1 MKRVGF
7 STVEEILDDLLRTLS
22 ETFKEK
28 VRGMT
33 CDEFIFKQHF
43 NLGTIIKEK
52 YFYKNSMREAVVRSL
67 GDKKEHRF
75 LDGDVF
81 SGIVLE
87 ALWKKIT
94 TENKK

>member
-1 MKRVGF
+1 MKRLGF
-7 STVEEILDDLLRTLS
+7 STVEAILDDLLRTMS
-22 ETFKEK
+22 ESFKEK

-33 CDEFIFKQHF
+33 RDEFIFKQHF

-52 YFYKNSMREAVVRSL
+52 YFYKNSMREAVVSSL

-81 SGIVLE
+81 SGIILE

-94 TENKK
+94 TESKK